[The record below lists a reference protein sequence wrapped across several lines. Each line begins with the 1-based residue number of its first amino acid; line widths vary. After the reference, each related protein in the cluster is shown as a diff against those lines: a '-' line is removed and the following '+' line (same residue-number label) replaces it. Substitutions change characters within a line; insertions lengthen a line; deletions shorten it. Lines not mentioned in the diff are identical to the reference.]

1 VSLTI
6 HSHTHTAVFVFKEER
21 MLLRQCAR
29 LLVASLLTMLAVVP
43 ARAAPPMIIEVND
56 VFEDELLTDLC
67 GFAVEGRTT
76 GTLIIRS
83 RAGTEDTTAANL
95 QIRLTNRESGTS
107 ITLRISGLQRISST
121 DTSFTFSFSGGSKL
135 VVPGQGAVFIDVG
148 RFVETVTFNAET
160 GEVIAVETVRKGRAD
175 AVSDEQICTLLA
187 P

>member
-1 VSLTI
+1 
-6 HSHTHTAVFVFKEER
+6 
-21 MLLRQCAR
+21 MLLHRCMR

-43 ARAAPPMIIEVND
+43 ARAAPPLIIEVND
-56 VFEDELLTDLC
+56 VFADEFLTDLC
-67 GFAVEGRTT
+67 GFPVEGRTT
-76 GTLIIRS
+76 GTLIVRS
-83 RAGTEDTTAANL
+83 RAGTEDTTGANV
-95 QIRLTNRESGTS
+95 QVRLTNRESGTS
-107 ITLRISGLQRISST
+107 ITVRISGLQRISST

>member
-1 VSLTI
+1 
-6 HSHTHTAVFVFKEER
+6 

-56 VFEDELLTDLC
+56 VFADPFLTDVC
-67 GFAVEGRTT
+67 GFPVEVSTT
-76 GTLIIRS
+76 GTLIVRS
-83 RAGTEDTTAANL
+83 RDGRMDTTAANY
-95 QIRLTNRESGTS
+95 QVTLTNLESGKA
-107 ITLRISGLQRISST
+107 ITVRTSGLQRISWT

-148 RFVETVTFNAET
+148 RFVETVIFNPET

-175 AVSDEQICTLLA
+175 ALSIEQVCTLLE